1 MPSSPLAP
9 LRPRDAAERLSARGD
24 ARCFVRAWG
33 PETLELLDA
42 PTEEEAVDALLA
54 LRIPQFTTRSATT
67 TGSPRAEEYAAALA
81 RQQVPGFTASLR
93 LTLVLVLLLLAGA
106 GAALVV
112 AWSTLGPW
120 TTLRLLAPERF
131 GLLVTFE
138 VLMIAPI
145 ALVPLHLLLLAGV
158 HWRARTHGRAVLRVA
173 RQDTALRSAGIPRES
188 PVTGIAAC
196 WHFLLGSFQCLLLG
210 YGAFVIMCL
219 LVVDRPVLEG
229 PIPVALAYAAP
240 TLAIMLLA
248 LWRTRLWTRRAE
260 LLTALLYRP

>member
-1 MPSSPLAP
+1 VPSSPLAP

-106 GAALVV
+106 CAALVV

-173 RQDTALRSAGIPRES
+173 RLDTALRRAGIPRES